1 MKKQDPFFAALAT
14 AGEDC
19 AAVATQMARWLRG
32 GTAPSF
38 ATLSVY
44 TTRQN
49 QLAEQL
55 LAAFVTPID
64 RRDLFLLS
72 RHTLAL
78 TRELLLLSL
87 QTELSALPAQH
98 RQKAAE
104 WVENCGLGAKNM
116 LCTFANYKKY
126 AILQQRVRS
135 LSRTAVAG
143 LQLFGLGGRPCEA
156 SPNAAL
162 FAVARAALALA
173 DVAMEALIAN
183 L

>member
-1 MKKQDPFFAALAT
+1 MKKQDPFFAALAA

-19 AAVATQMARWLRG
+19 ATVAAQAARWVRG
-32 GTAPSF
+32 GTAPNPT
-38 ATLSVY
+38 TLSVY
-44 TTRQN
+44 ATRQN

-78 TRELLLLSL
+78 TRELLLLPL
-87 QTELSALPAQH
+87 QMELPALPAQH
-98 RQKAAE
+98 RQKAAK
-104 WVENCGLGAKNM
+104 WVENCGLGAKNV
-116 LCTFANYKKY
+116 LCAFANYKKY
-126 AILQQRVRS
+126 AILQQKIHS
-135 LSRTAVAG
+135 FSRAAATG
-143 LQLFGLGGRPCEA
+143 LQLCELGGRPFEA
-156 SPNAAL
+156 PPNAAL
-162 FAVARAALALA
+162 FTVARAALVLA